1 MAESKLRV
9 ATDEEMV
16 EDAIAT
22 ATEATEHSAVEVE
35 LGGKAYTLT
44 FTRTVVKRMERDG
57 FLPAS
62 IDAMPATATEALIV
76 GAFEAKHPS
85 MTAKQRLDV
94 WEALGHKEELLTALM
109 QLYMAP
115 INALIADPTEA
126 TGSWRLV

>member
-16 EDAIAT
+16 EDAIAA

-35 LGGKAYTLT
+35 LDGKAYTLT
-44 FTRTVVKRMERDG
+44 FTRTVVKRMEREG
-57 FLPAS
+57 FVPAS
-62 IDAMPATATEALIV
+62 IDAMPATAMEALIK

-85 MTAKQRLDV
+85 MTAEQRLGV
-94 WEALGHKEELLTALM
+94 WMALGRKDELINALM
-109 QLYMAP
+109 ELYMAP

-126 TGSWRLV
+126 TGDWRLV

>member
-16 EDAIAT
+16 EDAIAA

-35 LGGKAYTLT
+35 LDGKAYMLT
-44 FTRTVVKRMERDG
+44 FTRTVVKRMEREG
-57 FLPAS
+57 FVPAS
-62 IDAMPATATEALIV
+62 IDAMPATAMEALIK

-85 MTAKQRLDV
+85 MTAEQRLGV
-94 WEALGHKEELLTALM
+94 WMALGRKDELINALM
-109 QLYMAP
+109 ELYMAP

-126 TGSWRLV
+126 TGDWRLV